1 MLRLR
6 RLDYDVAMKQ
16 RQHIYQTMTAV
27 RLEAGLTQAELAQLM
42 RTTQSAIARL
52 ETGGRVPTLTT
63 LEKLAEVTGQ
73 RLEVRFVRI

>member
-1 MLRLR
+1 
-6 RLDYDVAMKQ
+6 MKQ
-16 RQHIYQTMTAV
+16 RQDIYQTMTAV

-42 RTTQSAIARL
+42 RTTQSTIARL

-73 RLEVRFVRI
+73 RLEVRFVRA